1 MSSKPTVEGVAALRS
16 LILRRR
22 ALSTEWHDLK
32 KKTERMKEVENELG
46 SIARDI
52 DDVLRNMDCRSPG
65 NAGWEARFLWL
76 LDQLELQASK
86 GVSET

>member
-1 MSSKPTVEGVAALRS
+1 MSSKPTVEGVAALRT
-16 LILRRR
+16 LIQRRR
-22 ALSTEWHDLK
+22 TLSEEWHDLK

-52 DDVLRNMDCRSPG
+52 DDVLRDMDCRSTN

-86 GVSET
+86 GGPET